1 MRSEPGELRDAFYM
15 AEALELARRG
25 CCTTRPN
32 PSVGCVIVRE
42 NTVVGRGFH
51 RFAGGPHAEVE
62 ALQEAGENARGATVY
77 VTLEPCAHVGKT
89 APCAPALAAA
99 GVGRVVYAVAD
110 PNPAARGGGLWLGKS
125 GIPTTAGV
133 LAQAARE
140 INRGFFKR
148 YETDFPWVTLKQ
160 ASSLDGR
167 TALASGKSRWITGAA
182 ARADV
187 RRLRARHGAVL
198 TGSGTVLADNPRLSV
213 RGGGA
218 VIHDGPEPLRV
229 VLDSQAQSP
238 PDSRVFSPH
247 QESLLVT
254 APEADARRH
263 EDAGIPVVRVAQGGR
278 GLDLREVLVLLAG
291 REINDLLV
299 EAGPTLAGSF
309 IREGLVD
316 EWWLYLA
323 TRLLGPDARPLVDLP
338 RLHVLEDAS
347 AWRTTDLR
355 RIGGDFRLVLRPV
368 REAR

>member
-25 CCTTRPN
+25 CFTTRPN

-42 NTVVGRGFH
+42 DTVVGRGFH
-51 RFAGGPHAEVE
+51 RIAGGPHAEIE
-62 ALQEAGENARGATVY
+62 ALKEAGELARGATVY
-77 VTLEPCAHVGKT
+77 ITLEPCSHRGKT
-89 APCAPALAAA
+89 APCASALAAA
-99 GVGRVVYAVAD
+99 GIGRVVYAVAD
-110 PNPAARGGGLWLGKS
+110 PNPAARGGGLWLGKA

-148 YETDFPWVTLKQ
+148 YETGFPWVTLKQ

-167 TALASGKSRWITGAA
+167 TALASGKSRWITGSA

-213 RGGGA
+213 REGPA
-218 VIHDGPEPLRV
+218 SREAPEPLRV
-229 VLDSQAQSP
+229 VLDSQARSP
-238 PDSRVFSPH
+238 PDSRVFSPA

-254 APEADARRH
+254 SPQADARRH
-263 EDAGIPVVRVAQGGR
+263 EDAGIPVVRVAQSAR
-278 GLDLREVLVLLAG
+278 GLDLREVLVLLAQ

-316 EWWLYLA
+316 EWRLYLA

-338 RLHVLEDAS
+338 RLNVLEDAS
-347 AWRTTDLR
+347 AWRTAELR

-368 REAR
+368 RETR